1 MHAKTS
7 QFIYLQEKIQ
17 NLFLKTLD
25 KIRTEHE
32 KFNIWTKTYGH
43 SLEAMKF
50 IKIIMDKDYDQITGD
65 YMSSVMPALLS
76 KQPKRIEYPII
87 TESDF
92 QNVKGEID
100 RILERIS
107 GLYLKS
113 KKVEKSTISTDLGDV
128 LNVSGSNININGGP
142 IA

>member
-1 MHAKTS
+1 
-7 QFIYLQEKIQ
+7 
-17 NLFLKTLD
+17 
-25 KIRTEHE
+25 
-32 KFNIWTKTYGH
+32 
-43 SLEAMKF
+43 
-50 IKIIMDKDYDQITGD
+50 MDKDYDQITGD

-142 IA
+142 IAEFKSKILQNLNPI